1 LGYKEK
7 RLRLTDDTMYIYLEV
22 EPFIYKPLVVENER
36 IESDILNIKIEEKDL
51 YSIIKKYHR

>member
-1 LGYKEK
+1 
-7 RLRLTDDTMYIYLEV
+7 MYIYLEV